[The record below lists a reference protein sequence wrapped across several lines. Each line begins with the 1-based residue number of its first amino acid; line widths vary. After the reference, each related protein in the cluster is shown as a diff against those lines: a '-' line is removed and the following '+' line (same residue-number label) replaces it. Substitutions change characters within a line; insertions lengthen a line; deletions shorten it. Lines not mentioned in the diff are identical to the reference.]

1 MDLLLNSTS
10 SWYGLLGIQL
20 FAPLLALALDLLL
33 GDPPNQFHPTVAMG
47 SFIFWIERQAPKEGR
62 ERQFMFGM
70 VLVSLGALLAV
81 LFALLVIWVA
91 RRLPFILLLV
101 IQVVLL
107 KMTFSIRRML
117 QVACEIVAALRSDNL
132 ESARRLVSWHLVS
145 RNTQELGIEHLA
157 SATIESLTESLTDSF
172 VSPLFMYLLGG
183 LPLAW
188 FYRFVNT
195 ADSILGYRDAR
206 REYLGKFAARLD
218 DVLNYI
224 PARVAGILVVL
235 SASFVHDGSMKSAWR
250 TMVHQHDRT
259 ASPASGWTMSAAAG
273 ALGVTLMKI
282 DHYRLEGDDRAP
294 AVSDILS
301 ARRLVLAAA
310 LLWTLTCTIILW
322 VLVGAGHAG

>member
-1 MDLLLNSTS
+1 MEPLLSFSTS
-10 SWYGLLGIQL
+10 SWYGLLGIHL

-33 GDPPNQFHPTVAMG
+33 GDPPNRFHTTVAMG
-47 SFIFWIERQAPKEGR
+47 SFIFWVERHSPKEGR
-62 ERQFMFGM
+62 TRQFLFGM
-70 VLVSLGALLAV
+70 VMVSLGALLAA
-81 LFALLVIWVA
+81 LFALLVIWAA
-91 RRLPFILLLV
+91 RRLPFIVLLM

-117 QVACEIVAALRSDNL
+117 QVACEIVGALRSGNL
-132 ESARRLVSWHLVS
+132 EEARHLVSWHLVS
-145 RNTQELGIEHLA
+145 RNTQELGTEHLA

-195 ADSILGYRDAR
+195 ADSILGYRDER

-224 PARVAGILVVL
+224 PARVAGIMVVL
-235 SASFVHDGSMKSAWR
+235 SASLAHGSTKDAWR
-250 TMVHQHDRT
+250 TMVRQHDRT

-273 ALGVTLMKI
+273 VLGVTLEKV
-282 DHYRLEGDDRAP
+282 DHYRLEGDDRLP
-294 AVSDILS
+294 AVMDILS
-301 ARRLVLAAA
+301 ARQLVQAAA
-310 LLWTLTCTIILW
+310 LLWVLFCTVILW
-322 VLVGAGHAG
+322 ALVGAGYAG